1 MFNNNNGGSMGPA
14 DFAALLGGN
23 AMNGLGGEGGLLILI
38 ILFALF
44 GWGGN
49 GNGFGNGGGRGSYPV
64 YVGGA
69 GAGSVGGDALY
80 PWLNQSQSMQQGF
93 TGIATQLCD
102 GFAGV
107 QMSLAN
113 GFAGVESGA
122 NNRQMANMQQG
133 FAMQTALLQGFNS
146 LGSQLADCCCENRL
160 ATANQTATILAEHCA
175 DRNALQMGIRDVI
188 DNDNRIGQSIMDKLC
203 QLELDGVK
211 GQLAQAQRENVGL
224 QNQLNLATQD
234 AKFTALGASM
244 QTGFANEVDA
254 LYNRLNSC
262 PVPTTP
268 VFGRTPIFTCGGQNP
283 GCQCNGQNPG
293 CQCNGQQVLFG

>member
-1 MFNNNNGGSMGPA
+1 MFNNNGGSMGPA

-49 GNGFGNGGGRGSYPV
+49 GNGVGNGGGRGSYPV
-64 YVGGA
+64 YIGGA

-80 PWLNQSQSMQQGF
+80 PWLNQFQSMQQGF
-93 TGIATQLCD
+93 TGVATQLCD

-113 GFAGVESGA
+113 GFAGVEAGA
-122 NNRQMANMQQG
+122 NARQMATMNQD

-146 LGSQLADCCCENRL
+146 LGSQFADCCCENRL

-175 DRNALQMGIRDVI
+175 DRNALQMGVRDII
-188 DNDNRIGQSIMDKLC
+188 DNENRIGQGIMDKLC

-211 GQLAQAQRENVGL
+211 NQLAQSQRENIDL
-224 QNQLNLATQD
+224 QNQVNLAAQE
-234 AKFTALGASM
+234 ARFTALGAAM
-244 QTGFANEVDA
+244 QQGFANEVDA
-254 LYNRLNSC
+254 LYNRLNNC

-268 VFGRTPIFTCGGQNP
+268 VFGRTPIFTCGGQNN
-283 GCQCNGQNPG
+283 GCPCAGN
-293 CQCNGQQVLFG
+293 QVLYG

>member
-1 MFNNNNGGSMGPA
+1 MFNNNGGSMGPA

-80 PWLNQSQSMQQGF
+80 PWLNQFQSMQQGF
-93 TGIATQLCD
+93 TGVATQLCD

-107 QMSLAN
+107 QMSIAN
-113 GFAGVESGA
+113 GFAGVEAGA
-122 NNRQMANMQQG
+122 NTRQMANMQQG

-211 GQLAQAQRENVGL
+211 AERDADRREIDNLRQQLTAANFAASQTAQNGL
-224 QNQLNLATQD
+224 IID
-234 AKFTALGASM
+234 
-244 QTGFANEVDA
+244 VI
-254 LYNRLNSC
+254 YNRLATC
-262 PVPTTP
+262 PVGTQP
-268 VFGRTPIFTCGGQNP
+268 VYGNQPIFTCRNQNP
-283 GCQCNGQNPG
+283 NSCPCNN
-293 CQCNGQQVLFG
+293 NQVLYN

>member
-1 MFNNNNGGSMGPA
+1 MFNNNGGSMGPA

-93 TGIATQLCD
+93 TGVATQLCD

-113 GFAGVESGA
+113 GFAGVEAGA
-122 NNRQMANMQQG
+122 NARQMASMNQD

-146 LGSQLADCCCENRL
+146 LGSQFADCCCENRL

-175 DRNALQMGIRDVI
+175 DRNALQMGVRDII
-188 DNDNRIGQSIMDKLC
+188 DNENRIGQGIMDKLC

-211 GQLAQAQRENVGL
+211 AERDADRREIDNLRQQLTAANFAASQTAQNAIIQ
-224 QNQLNLATQD
+224 Q
-234 AKFTALGASM
+234 
-244 QTGFANEVDA
+244 GFANEVDA
-254 LYNRLNSC
+254 LYNRLNNC
-262 PVPTTP
+262 PVGTVP
-268 VFGRTPIFTCGGQNP
+268 VMGRQPIFSAPMPQNSNCP
-283 GCQCNGQNPG
+283 CTGN
-293 CQCNGQQVLFG
+293 QVLYG